1 MQKIVSFRCPK
12 CNNSHS
18 FYRFGKDK
26 DGFQKYLC
34 RNCNHQFAPDRPS
47 SIPVGYPTCPVCGK
61 ASFLHH
67 DYEFYSN
74 YRCGDKKCYHSF
86 YAPKSAA
93 IPPSS
98 LSSLVGKSEFKG
110 MRYPVQTVICA
121 LTMFYLGKSSFRNI
135 ALILRI
141 TSNIKVSHT
150 TISNWCKR
158 FAPLFQNLSLELI
171 PRLNFDSDEWHAD
184 ETVVKVLGQKH
195 YIWFIVD
202 SETRFVLGYHLSPYR
217 DSSQAYKLFNSVTSL
232 GNPGSIVSDRL
243 GSYTQPAK
251 TIFTSSNH
259 IRVQSF
265 KDDISNNLIESFNK
279 QFKAWY
285 KTKQGFNSY
294 DSANNMIFMF
304 VFFFNFV
311 RPHSSLNG
319 LTPAQVAGLTLS
331 AKEKRRFLLVA

>member
-18 FYRFGKDK
+18 FYRFGKDNH
-26 DGFQKYLC
+26 GYQKYLC
-34 RNCNHQFAPDRPS
+34 RNCNHQFTPDNPS
-47 SIPVGYPTCPVCGK
+47 SGIPAGYPACPVCGK
-61 ASFLHH
+61 ASFIHH
-67 DYEFYSN
+67 DYEFYTN
-74 YRCGDKKCYHSF
+74 CRCGDKKCCHSF
-86 YAPKSAA
+86 YAPKPAA
-93 IPPSS
+93 IPPAS
-98 LSSLVGKSEFKG
+98 LSSLAGKADFKG

-135 ALILRI
+135 SMILRI
-141 TSNIKVSHT
+141 TNNIKASHT

-171 PRLNFDSDEWHAD
+171 PRLNFDSDERHAD
-184 ETVVKVLGQKH
+184 ETVVKVLGKKH

-202 SETRFVLGYHLSPYR
+202 SETRFGLGYHLSSYS

-232 GNPGSIVSDRL
+232 GNPGSIVSDGL
-243 GSYTQPAK
+243 GSYIQPVKA
-251 TIFTSSNH
+251 IFNHSDH

-265 KDDISNNLIESFNK
+265 RDDVSNNLIESFNK

-285 KTKQGFNSY
+285 TTKQGFNSY
-294 DSANNMIFMF
+294 ESDNNMIYMF

-311 RPHSSLNG
+311 RPHSWTSKAFVEC
-319 LTPAQVAGLTLS
+319 TQKVICIP
-331 AKEKRRFLLVA
+331 KR